1 MTWDATNSRL
11 GIGTNA
17 PTKYLELKLPTGV
30 NTLNNGITITRGSG
44 TGVFLLGNGTT
55 NTSDFIPS
63 IYSKSSVNNAGFYFA
78 ASVFSS
84 SSTFPAMEFQA
95 ANSTNTDAI
104 ENSQTV
110 ARWANWTTQLMQIRG
125 NGNLLLQN
133 GGTFTDSGDRLQV
146 TGTAYISGSVTFT
159 SSTGMFWNAAN
170 SRLGIGTSSPAQ
182 KLHVV
187 GNATYRGIYPY
198 FELVP
203 SAWSGG
209 YFYLQCG
216 TDVTGSVEG
225 SYTVCINTQTT
236 RGFSWNQG
244 IGAGS
249 PKMVLTPNTY
259 NLLIGTTTDV
269 ASSKLTINS
278 TTQGFLPP
286 RMTTTEKNAIS
297 SPAAGLVVYDTTLNK
312 LCVYT
317 TAWETI
323 TSI

>member
-1 MTWDATNSRL
+1 LFWDATNGRL
-11 GIGTNA
+11 GIGTNSPISILNLVSDNNVIYQQA
-17 PTKYLELKLPTGV
+17 SSANFTGKLYHAFK
-30 NTLNNGITITRGSG
+30 SG
-44 TGVFLLGNGTT
+44 GALGQAMALFGEFNAGTT
-55 NTSDFIPS
+55 
-63 IYSKSSVNNAGFYFA
+63 VGFG
-78 ASVFSS
+78 FS
-84 SSTFPAMEFQA
+84 
-95 ANSTNTDAI
+95 ANSGSDILKIYN
-104 ENSQTV
+104 
-110 ARWANWTTQLMQIRG
+110 

-133 GGTFTDSGDRLQV
+133 GGTFTDSGERLQV

-159 SSTGMFWNAAN
+159 NSTGMFWNAAN

-187 GNATYRGIYPY
+187 GNATYRGEFPY

-203 SAWSGG
+203 SVWTGG
-209 YFYLQCG
+209 YFYLQSG
-216 TDVTGSVEG
+216 TDVTGSVAG
-225 SYTVCINTQTT
+225 SYTVFINTQTT
-236 RGFSWNQG
+236 RGYSWNQG

-249 PKMVLTPNTY
+249 SKMVLTPTTY

-269 ASSKLTINS
+269 ASSKLTIDS

-286 RMTTTEKNAIS
+286 RMTTTQKNAIS

-323 TSI
+323 TSA